1 MTKEEIKDREYLVAK
16 IRYDRWDLDKY
27 PENIIRYLKI
37 CGVLNQF
44 DLMAVKDDTRYI
56 AMNFIDWCDSHYRPP
71 TNMMFKAIFLHN
83 LSLENFPDW
92 KEKASEFGSKMS
104 SHKVL
109 KEALLGTTGAARSRY
124 LEESDGDFVSRAFM
138 PIDDMRMNIIYSSKA
153 IDVLREKYLCNY
165 RDAAKAVINRNLT
178 LEDLGDDET
187 ARDILTSEF
196 NRAKFIN
203 YKNGGGFTVSDVI
216 LPTFYSSTMNEHD
229 AKERKAQLM
238 TTFFTSPIKP
248 FTLNNFKYITSRT
261 ANVLAFQGIS
271 TLLDLMEAVQKDYDF
286 CALPGISPY
295 TAKCIFKYVAYLNG
309 FISYID

>member
-1 MTKEEIKDREYLVAK
+1 MTEEEIKDREYLAVK

-27 PENIIRYLKI
+27 PDNIIGYLKV

-44 DLMAVKDDTRYI
+44 DLMAVKNDARYI
-56 AMNFIDWCDSHYRPP
+56 ATNFINWCDSHYRPP

-92 KEKASEFGSKMS
+92 KEKAAEFGSKMS
-104 SHKVL
+104 SHKAL

-124 LEESDGDFVSRAFM
+124 LEESDGDFVSRAFL

-153 IDVLREKYLCNY
+153 IDVLRAKYLCNY
-165 RDAAKAVINRNLT
+165 RDAAKAVIDCNLT

-187 ARDILTSEF
+187 AKTILTSEF
-196 NRAKFIN
+196 NRTKFIN
-203 YKNGGGFTVSDVI
+203 YQNGGGFTVSDVI
-216 LPTFYSSTMNEHD
+216 LPTLYSRALNEHD
-229 AKERKAQLM
+229 ARERKAQLM
-238 TTFFTSPIKP
+238 ATFFTAPIKP
-248 FTLNNFKYITSRT
+248 FTLNGFKYITSRT

-271 TLLDLMEAVQKDYDF
+271 TLWDLMEAVQKDYDF
-286 CALPGISPY
+286 CALSGISPY

-309 FISYID
+309 FTAYID

>member
-16 IRYDRWDLDKY
+16 IRYDRWDLNKY

-109 KEALLGTTGAARSRY
+109 KESILGTTGAARSRY

-187 ARDILTSEF
+187 ARAILTSEF
-196 NRAKFIN
+196 NRTKFIN
-203 YKNGGGFTVSDVI
+203 YQNGGGFTVSDII

-229 AKERKAQLM
+229 SRERKSQLM
-238 TTFFTSPIKP
+238 ATFFTAPIKP

-309 FISYID
+309 FIAYID

>member
-124 LEESDGDFVSRAFM
+124 LEESDCDFVYRAFM

-178 LEDLGDDET
+178 LEDLGYDET
-187 ARDILTSEF
+187 ARDILTREF
-196 NRAKFIN
+196 NRTKFIN

-238 TTFFTSPIKP
+238 ATFFTAPIKP
-248 FTLNNFKYITSRT
+248 FTLNNFKYITRRT
-261 ANVLAFQGIS
+261 VNVLAFQGIS
-271 TLLDLMEAVQKDYDF
+271 TLLDLIEAVQKDYDF

-309 FISYID
+309 FIAYID

>member
-178 LEDLGDDET
+178 LEDLGYNET

-196 NRAKFIN
+196 NRTKFIN

-216 LPTFYSSTMNEHD
+216 LPTFYSSTMNEYD
-229 AKERKAQLM
+229 AKERKAQLIA
-238 TTFFTSPIKP
+238 TFFTAPIKP

-309 FISYID
+309 FIAYID

>member
-44 DLMAVKDDTRYI
+44 DFMSVKDDTRYI

-83 LSLENFPDW
+83 ISLENFPDW

-109 KEALLGTTGAARSRY
+109 KEALLGTTGAVRSRY

-138 PIDDMRMNIIYSSKA
+138 PIDDMQMNIIYSSKA

-187 ARDILTSEF
+187 ARAILTSEF
-196 NRAKFIN
+196 NRTKFIN
-203 YKNGGGFTVSDVI
+203 YQNGGGFTVSDVI
-216 LPTFYSSTMNEHD
+216 LPTFYSRTMNEHD
-229 AKERKAQLM
+229 ARERKAQLM
-238 TTFFTSPIKP
+238 ATFFTAPIKP

-271 TLLDLMEAVQKDYDF
+271 TLSDLMEAVQKDYDF

-309 FISYID
+309 FIAYID

>member
-124 LEESDGDFVSRAFM
+124 LEESDGDFVSREFM

-178 LEDLGDDET
+178 LEDLGDDEI

-196 NRAKFIN
+196 NRTKFIN

-238 TTFFTSPIKP
+238 ATFFTAPIKP
-248 FTLNNFKYITSRT
+248 FTLNNFKYVTSRT

-309 FISYID
+309 FIAYID